1 MKDKVKS
8 ILHTQVF
15 WLALLLV
22 ISIYSLTIGV
32 KDFSLIGI
40 FSNRQEDLH
49 LAIIS
54 RIPRLI
60 SILVTGAS
68 LSIAGIIMQTLTQ
81 NKFVSPSTAGTM
93 EWSRLGIMLAILF
106 YGGQAS
112 IMKMT
117 IAFATTLF
125 GTILFMNLLQ
135 KIQFKNAIM
144 VPLVGMMLG
153 NVISSITSYFALK
166 YDIAQNMSS
175 WLQGNFSLVIK
186 GRYELI
192 FLGLPFLIIAYLYAN
207 KFTIAGMG
215 DSFANNLGVNH
226 KAIVMVGL
234 VIVAIITSTVVVTVG
249 SIPYIGIIVPNI
261 VTLFKG
267 DNLRKSLPIAAILG
281 ALFVLVCDI
290 VGRVMIFPYEI
301 SISVII
307 SVLGSLMFL
316 LLLFGRKRKWSM
328 S

>member
-1 MKDKVKS
+1 
-8 ILHTQVF
+8 
-15 WLALLLV
+15 
-22 ISIYSLTIGV
+22 
-32 KDFSLIGI
+32 
-40 FSNRQEDLH
+40 
-49 LAIIS
+49 
-54 RIPRLI
+54 
-60 SILVTGAS
+60 
-68 LSIAGIIMQTLTQ
+68 
-81 NKFVSPSTAGTM
+81 
-93 EWSRLGIMLAILF
+93 
-106 YGGQAS
+106 
-112 IMKMT
+112 
-117 IAFATTLF
+117 
-125 GTILFMNLLQ
+125 
-135 KIQFKNAIM
+135 
-144 VPLVGMMLG
+144 
-153 NVISSITSYFALK
+153 
-166 YDIAQNMSS
+166 MSS

>member
-1 MKDKVKS
+1 MTSKLKPM
-8 ILHTQVF
+8 IHTHYF
-15 WLALLLV
+15 WLSLLL
-22 ISIYSLTIGV
+22 ILSIYSLTIGV

-40 FSNRQEDLH
+40 LTNNQQDIN
-49 LAIIS
+49 LALVS

-93 EWSRLGIMLAILF
+93 EWSRLGIMLSILF
-106 YGGQAS
+106 FGGQATS
-112 IMKMT
+112 YKMA

-125 GTILFMNLLQ
+125 GTLLFMKLLQ
-135 KIQFKNAIM
+135 RIQFKNAIL
-144 VPLVGMMLG
+144 VPLIGMMLG
-153 NVISSITSYFALK
+153 NVVGSITSYFALK

-175 WLQGNFSLVIK
+175 WLQGNFALVIK

-192 FLGLPFLIIAYLYAN
+192 FLGIPFLIIAYLYAN
-207 KFTIAGMG
+207 KITIAGMG

-226 KAIVMVGL
+226 KAIVMIGL

-249 SIPYIGIIVPNI
+249 SIPYIGIIIPNI
-261 VTLFKG
+261 VTMIKG
-267 DNLRKSLPIAAILG
+267 DNLRKSLPITAILG

-290 VGRVMIFPYEI
+290 LGRVILFPYEI

-307 SVLGSLMFL
+307 SVLGSLVFL
-316 LLLFGRKRKWSM
+316 LLLFGRKRKWSA
-328 S
+328 